1 MKPDTTGILQK
12 KGIRKTT
19 EILNLNNLPK
29 EIEDF
34 YEILNRGTDL
44 ACVLVGTNF
53 LDVSLHDMLSLSLK
67 KGNTASQILNHN
79 EGFLGSFRN
88 RSDLCY
94 CMDLIDKKIY
104 QDLIKISE
112 IRNKIAH
119 SHILNVFQNK
129 DVSKK
134 CDELHHWK
142 ILNSDYLR
150 KLFES
155 NSDQAIRNKFKLSV
169 VIISQKL
176 LLKIRGIEK
185 ENKLS

>member
-1 MKPDTTGILQK
+1 M
-12 KGIRKTT
+12 
-19 EILNLNNLPK
+19 EILDLNNLSK
-29 EIEDF
+29 EIKDF
-34 YEILNRGTDL
+34 YEILNSGTDL
-44 ACVLVGTNF
+44 ACVLIGTNF

-67 KGNTASQILNHN
+67 KGKIANQILNHN
-79 EGFLGSFRN
+79 KGFLGSFRS

-112 IRNKIAH
+112 IRNEVAH
-119 SHILNVFQNK
+119 SHILNVFQNENI
-129 DVSKK
+129 SEK
-134 CDELHHWK
+134 CDDLTYWK

-155 NSDQAIRNKFKLSV
+155 NSNQAIRNKFKLSV

-185 ENKLS
+185 ENKSS

>member
-1 MKPDTTGILQK
+1 MVILD
-12 KGIRKTT
+12 
-19 EILNLNNLPK
+19 LNNLPK

-67 KGNTASQILNHN
+67 KGKTVNQILNHN
-79 EGFLGSFRN
+79 KGFLGSFRS

-94 CMDLIDKKIY
+94 CMDLIDEEIY

-119 SHILNVFQNK
+119 SHILRVFQNK
-129 DVSKK
+129 DISEK
-134 CDELHHWK
+134 CDDLNHWK
-142 ILNSDYLR
+142 ILNFDYNR
-150 KLFES
+150 KLFAS
-155 NSDQAIRNKFKLSV
+155 NSNQAIRNKFKLSV
-169 VIISQKL
+169 VIVSQKL
-176 LLKIRGIEK
+176 LLKIREIEK

>member
-1 MKPDTTGILQK
+1 M
-12 KGIRKTT
+12 
-19 EILNLNNLPK
+19 EILDLNNLSK

-67 KGNTASQILNHN
+67 KGKTTSQILNHN
-79 EGFLGSFRN
+79 KGFLGSFRS

-94 CMDLIDKKIY
+94 CMGLIDEKVY
-104 QDLIKISE
+104 QDLMKISE

-119 SHILNVFQNK
+119 SHILKVFQNK
-129 DVSKK
+129 DILEK

-142 ILNSDYLR
+142 ILNSDHTR

-155 NSDQAIRNKFKLSV
+155 NSNLAIRNKFKLSV

-176 LLKIRGIEK
+176 LLKIRGIER